1 MKKFLFSIICTLLP
15 LAASAQEPYAI
26 LIDNGTALEFRYDDQ
41 KSAYPD
47 AMSVRPFNSLEDRPW
62 QNVHETIRSIVF
74 DQSFANCTSITSTA
88 LWFTLFGN
96 LETIIGLEYLNTSN
110 VTDMGSMFSFCY
122 YLTNLDLSHF
132 NTENVTNMSQMF
144 YMCTSLAN
152 VDLGNFNTRN
162 VTDMW
167 GMFWYCTSLTNID
180 VKHFN
185 TSNVTNMNQMFWY
198 CSGLTSLDLSNFN
211 TLNVT
216 DMSNMFAYC
225 SNLKTIY
232 SGENWNTSNVIEGTS
247 MFVGCESLIGGAGTT
262 YDANHVD
269 HTYAHID
276 GGSSN
281 PGYLTGASS
290 SQEES
295 YWVELRSTLDW
306 GADVLSRARN
316 FSGIDPWMV
325 EELEMFLGRGN
336 EMYNEHTAGEEEVRH
351 MIEELNWIIREVEE
365 AMNRPV
371 DSDPEPYAVLSDNN
385 TVLTFYYDGD
395 KEARGGMSVGPF
407 SDYQGQDKDV
417 HSTSEWDSAR
427 SSITTVVF
435 DATFANC
442 TSITS
447 TGDWFLGFSNLTSI
461 TGIENL
467 NTSNTTVMSGMF
479 SGCTSLTSLDVS
491 HFNTANVELM
501 TNMFYHCSS
510 LTSLDVSS
518 FNTSKVTDMAV
529 MFCGCSSLANLDVS
543 HFNTAYVTTMS
554 LMFANCSSLRT
565 IYAGENWTTSRVTE
579 GTDMFLG
586 CRSLVGGRGTE
597 YNSDHIDYT
606 YAHIDGGANNPGYL
620 TDING
625 SGTSD
630 LNQRRA
636 ELLDMI
642 NQLAARVNVC
652 AYELSRKDPQRS
664 SELWDNL
671 ADIEVA
677 IMNVKERTERAESD
691 AELDECEARIRQIA
705 AQLDWLDM
713 QIAEYSEGDA
723 SFDGL
728 TARVSG
734 SATLDDAFA
743 SVGGR
748 SEAAKTIAAI
758 IWNGD
763 GALTADMLQG
773 IDNPN
778 LLVYVTEASKAPSGV
793 QNVVINGTAAEI
805 VLTDASGNNNFYCPQ
820 SFTAQSISYT
830 RNFSQTT
837 QIDVCQGWETISL
850 PFAVQS
856 IRHQTHG
863 ALTPFGGGNNGYP
876 FWLRQL
882 SSGGLSRATAI
893 EANRP
898 YLICMPNNTVYPS
911 VYNQAGN
918 ITFSATNVTVPVTT
932 EQTASGAG
940 VTLRP
945 AFQQVAQSN
954 SVYALN
960 VGEARG
966 NNPEGSVFE
975 QNYRAIRP
983 FQAYTTHSSGTRF
996 ITLQS
1001 LGLGGDDTTGIE
1013 TIDTEEADDSNAT
1026 WHTLD
1031 GRRLEGKPTKKG
1043 VYIKDGRKYIIK

>member
-15 LAASAQEPYAI
+15 LAAWSQLGPQPYAI
-26 LIDNGTALEFRYDDQ
+26 LSDSNSVLTFYYDDLYE
-41 KSAYPD
+41 ARRG
-47 AMSVRPFNSLEDRPW
+47 AMYVGPFNDEEERDWHNQR
-62 QNVHETIRSIVF
+62 TSIISVVF
-74 DQSFANCTSITSTA
+74 DESFAQYTSLTSTA
-88 LWFTLFGN
+88 FWFTECSN
-96 LETIIGLEYLNTSN
+96 LETIVGLSN
-110 VTDMGSMFSFCY
+110 
-122 YLTNLDLSHF
+122 L
-132 NTENVTNMSQMF
+132 NTENVLHMFAMFGGCSRLETIPLENFNTEKVEDMAAMFAMCTNLRHLDLSSFNTSRVTNMQSMFSQCSSLTTIYVSSGWTTANVTESNDMF
-144 YMCTSLAN
+144 GGCTSL
-152 VDLGNFNTRN
+152 VGGN
-162 VTDMW
+162 
-167 GMFWYCTSLTNID
+167 
-180 VKHFN
+180 
-185 TSNVTNMNQMFWY
+185 
-198 CSGLTSLDLSNFN
+198 
-211 TLNVT
+211 
-216 DMSNMFAYC
+216 
-225 SNLKTIY
+225 
-232 SGENWNTSNVIEGTS
+232 
-247 MFVGCESLIGGAGTT
+247 GTT
-262 YDANHVD
+262 FNSNHTDASF
-269 HTYAHID
+269 AHID
-276 GGSSN
+276 SEN
-281 PGYLTGASS
+281 DPGYLTGATSGDEPYW
-290 SQEES
+290 QELQYTIE
-295 YWVELRSTLDW
+295 YGTEVMM
-306 GADVLSRARN
+306 RARN
-316 FSGIDPWMV
+316 SSSVDPWMV
-325 EELEMFLGRGN
+325 EELEMFLERGN
-336 EMYNEHTAGEEEVRH
+336 EMYNERTASEQEVRH

-395 KEARGGMSVGPF
+395 KEARGGMGVGPF

-630 LNQRRA
+630 LDQRRQ
-636 ELLDMI
+636 ELLNMI
-642 NQLAARVNVC
+642 NQLMEEANEC
-652 AYELSRKDPQRS
+652 AYQLDRKDPQRT
-664 SELWDNL
+664 SELWNYL
-671 ADIEVA
+671 ADIEVS
-677 IMNVKERTERAESD
+677 IMDVKDRTERAESD
-691 AELDECEARIRQIA
+691 AELDECEERIRQIRDN
-705 AQLDWLDM
+705 LEWLYM
-713 QIAEYSEGDA
+713 RIAEYERGDA

-728 TARVSG
+728 TAWVSG
-734 SATLDDAFA
+734 TATLDQAFE

-748 SEAAKTIAAI
+748 TEAAKTIAAI
-758 IWNGD
+758 VWNGD
-763 GALTADMLQG
+763 EALTADMLQG

-805 VLTDASGNNNFYCPQ
+805 ILTDASGNNNFFCPQ

-830 RNFSQTT
+830 RDFSQTT
-837 QIDVCQGWETISL
+837 EIEVCRGWETIAL
-850 PFAVQS
+850 PFDVQS

-863 ALTPFGGGNNGYP
+863 TLTPFGGGNNGYP

-882 SSGGLSRATAI
+882 SGNGMTRATQI
-893 EANRP
+893 QANRP
-898 YLICMPNNTVYPS
+898 YLICMPNNRVYPS
-911 VYNQAGN
+911 AYNQNGN
-918 ITFSATNVTVPVTT
+918 VTFSSSNVTVPMTSA
-932 EQTASGAG
+932 QTASGAG
-940 VTLRP
+940 VTFTA
-945 AFQQVAQSN
+945 AFQQVAQSS
-954 SVYALN
+954 SVWALN

-1013 TIDTEEADDSNAT
+1013 TIDTEEADDGNAT
-1026 WHTLD
+1026 WHTVD

>member
-15 LAASAQEPYAI
+15 LAAWSQLGPQPYAI
-26 LIDNGTALEFRYDDQ
+26 LSDSNSVLTFYYDDLYE
-41 KSAYPD
+41 ARRG
-47 AMSVRPFNSLEDRPW
+47 AMYVGPFNDEEERDWHNQR
-62 QNVHETIRSIVF
+62 TSIISVVF
-74 DQSFANCTSITSTA
+74 DESFAQYTSLTSTA
-88 LWFTLFGN
+88 FWFTECSN
-96 LETIIGLEYLNTSN
+96 LETIVGLSN
-110 VTDMGSMFSFCY
+110 
-122 YLTNLDLSHF
+122 L
-132 NTENVTNMSQMF
+132 NTENVLHMFAMFGGCSRLETIPLENFNTEKVEDMAAMFAMCTNLRHLDLSSFNTSRVTNMQSMFSQCSSLTTIYVSSGWTTANVTESNDMF
-144 YMCTSLAN
+144 GGCTSL
-152 VDLGNFNTRN
+152 VGGN
-162 VTDMW
+162 
-167 GMFWYCTSLTNID
+167 
-180 VKHFN
+180 
-185 TSNVTNMNQMFWY
+185 
-198 CSGLTSLDLSNFN
+198 
-211 TLNVT
+211 
-216 DMSNMFAYC
+216 
-225 SNLKTIY
+225 
-232 SGENWNTSNVIEGTS
+232 
-247 MFVGCESLIGGAGTT
+247 GTT
-262 YDANHVD
+262 FNSNHTDASF
-269 HTYAHID
+269 AHID
-276 GGSSN
+276 SEN
-281 PGYLTGASS
+281 DPGYLTGATSGDEPYW
-290 SQEES
+290 QELQYTIE
-295 YWVELRSTLDW
+295 YGTEVMM
-306 GADVLSRARN
+306 RARN
-316 FSGIDPWMV
+316 SSSVDPWMV
-325 EELEMFLGRGN
+325 EELEMFLERAD
-336 EMYNEHTAGEEEVRH
+336 EMYNERTASEQEVRH

-365 AMNRPV
+365 AMNRPSS
-371 DSDPEPYAVLSDNN
+371 DDPEPYAVLSDNN
-385 TVLTFYYDGD
+385 TVLTFYYDD
-395 KEARGGMSVGPF
+395 QKSARGGMSVGPF
-407 SDYQGQDKDV
+407 TTTDERWAGEYE
-417 HSTSEWDSAR
+417 HIR
-427 SSITTVVF
+427 SVVF
-435 DATFANC
+435 DPSMANC

-447 TGDWFLGFSNLTSI
+447 TAQWFAYCNELTSI
-461 TGIENL
+461 SGLQYL
-467 NTSNTTVMSGMF
+467 NTSNVTSMVGMF
-479 SGCTSLTSLDVS
+479 HRCTSLRSIDVS
-491 HFNTANVELM
+491 HFNTENV
-501 TNMFYHCSS
+501 TNMSYMFANCYELES
-510 LTSLDVSS
+510 LDLSNFNTSNVTEMSYMFFGDGSTIYTSLDLSS
-518 FNTSKVTDMAV
+518 FNTRNVTSTVRMFAANPVLATIYVGSEWNMSKVDAEN
-529 MFCGCSSLANLDVS
+529 SL
-543 HFNTAYVTTMS
+543 
-554 LMFANCSSLRT
+554 
-565 IYAGENWTTSRVTE
+565 
-579 GTDMFLG
+579 DMFYN
-586 CRSLVGGRGTE
+586 CERLVGGRGTN
-597 YNSDHIDYT
+597 YNPNHRNVE
-606 YAHIDGGANNPGYL
+606 YAHIDGGTANPGYL

-625 SGTSD
+625 SGSSD
-630 LNQRRA
+630 LEQRRA

-642 NQLAARVNVC
+642 EQLAARVDFC

-664 SELWDNL
+664 SELWANL

-863 ALTPFGGGNNGYP
+863 ALTPFGDGNNGYP

-918 ITFSATNVTVPVTT
+918 ITFSATNVTVPITS

-945 AFQQVAQSN
+945 AFQQVAQSS

-1013 TIDTEEADDSNAT
+1013 TIDTEEADDGNAI

>member
-15 LAASAQEPYAI
+15 LAAWSQLGPQPYAI
-26 LIDNGTALEFRYDDQ
+26 LSDSNSVLTFYYDDLYE
-41 KSAYPD
+41 ARRG
-47 AMSVRPFNSLEDRPW
+47 AMYVGPFNDEEERDWHNQR
-62 QNVHETIRSIVF
+62 TSIISVVF
-74 DQSFANCTSITSTA
+74 DESFAQYSSLTSTA
-88 LWFTLFGN
+88 FWFTECSN
-96 LETIIGLEYLNTSN
+96 LETIVGLSN
-110 VTDMGSMFSFCY
+110 
-122 YLTNLDLSHF
+122 L
-132 NTENVTNMSQMF
+132 NTENVLHMFAMFGGCSRLETIPLENFNTEKVEDMAAMFAMCTNLRHLDLSSFNTSRVTNMQSMFSQCSSLTTIYVSSGWTTANVTEASDMF
-144 YMCTSLAN
+144 SGCTSL
-152 VDLGNFNTRN
+152 VGGN
-162 VTDMW
+162 
-167 GMFWYCTSLTNID
+167 
-180 VKHFN
+180 
-185 TSNVTNMNQMFWY
+185 
-198 CSGLTSLDLSNFN
+198 
-211 TLNVT
+211 
-216 DMSNMFAYC
+216 
-225 SNLKTIY
+225 
-232 SGENWNTSNVIEGTS
+232 
-247 MFVGCESLIGGAGTT
+247 GTT
-262 YDANHVD
+262 FNSNHTDASF
-269 HTYAHID
+269 AHID
-276 GGSSN
+276 SEN
-281 PGYLTGASS
+281 DPGYLTGATSGDEPYW
-290 SQEES
+290 QELQYTIE
-295 YWVELRSTLDW
+295 YGTEVMM
-306 GADVLSRARN
+306 RARN
-316 FSGIDPWMV
+316 SSSVDPWMV
-325 EELEMFLGRGN
+325 EELEMFLERAD
-336 EMYNEHTAGEEEVRH
+336 EMYNERTASEQEVRH

-365 AMNRPV
+365 AMNRPA
-371 DSDPEPYAVLSDNN
+371 SGDPEPYAVLSENN

-395 KEARGGMSVGPF
+395 KEARGGMGVGPF
-407 SDYQGQDKDV
+407 NEAAERGWNS
-417 HSTSEWDSAR
+417 SANNITS
-427 SSITTVVF
+427 VYF
-435 DATFANC
+435 DQSLSNC

-447 TGDWFLGFSNLTSI
+447 TAFWFYDCRSLEVIF
-461 TGIENL
+461 GIEYL
-467 NTSNTTVMSGMF
+467 NTSNVTNMSYMF
-479 SGCTSLTSLDVS
+479 DSCFNLAGLDVS
-491 HFNTANVELM
+491 HFNTEN
-501 TNMFYHCSS
+501 
-510 LTSLDVSS
+510 
-518 FNTSKVTDMAV
+518 VTDMSC
-529 MFCGCSSLANLDVS
+529 MFLSCIMVPVLDVS
-543 HFNTAYVTTMS
+543 HFSTANVTSMHGMFMDCGRISTLDLSNFNTTNVTDIHSMFAECSRLTSLDISSFNTANTTNMS
-554 LMFANCSSLRT
+554 NMFADCNNLTT
-565 IYAGENWTTSRVTE
+565 IYVSDRWSTTRVSE
-579 GTDMFLG
+579 SSEMFRG
-586 CRSLVGGRGTE
+586 CTNLVGGRGTTYDANHVNAE
-597 YNSDHIDYT
+597 
-606 YAHIDGGANNPGYL
+606 YAHIDGGTANPGYL

-625 SGTSD
+625 SGSSD
-630 LNQRRA
+630 LEQRRA

-642 NQLAARVNVC
+642 EQLAARVDFC

-664 SELWDNL
+664 SELWANL

-882 SSGGLSRATAI
+882 SSSGLSRATAI

-983 FQAYTTHSSGTRF
+983 FQAYTTHSSGARF

-1013 TIDTEEADDSNAT
+1013 TIDTEEADDGNAT

-1031 GRRLEGKPTKKG
+1031 GRHLEGKPTKKG

>member
-15 LAASAQEPYAI
+15 ILASAQEPYVI
-26 LIDNGTALEFRYDDQ
+26 LIDDGTALEFRYDND
-41 KSAYPD
+41 KSAYRD
-47 AMSVRPFNSLEDRPW
+47 AMDIGPFTEPIQRDWDSSVDGIYS
-62 QNVHETIRSIVF
+62 VVF
-74 DQSFANCTSITSTA
+74 TESFANCSSITSTA
-88 LWFTLFGN
+88 YWFAGISH
-96 LETIIGLEYLNTSN
+96 LETFIGLENLNTSN
-110 VTDMGSMFSFCY
+110 VTSMNGMFWQCSALTTLNISSFI
-122 YLTNLDLSHF
+122 TQS
-132 NTENVTNMSQMF
+132 VTNMANMF
-144 YMCTSLAN
+144 AGCSHLTTIRVGSGWSTSNVSSSSEMFEGCTSL
-152 VDLGNFNTRN
+152 VGGNGTPFN
-162 VTDMW
+162 
-167 GMFWYCTSLTNID
+167 SSHID
-180 VKHFN
+180 A
-185 TSNVTNMNQMFWY
+185 S
-198 CSGLTSLDLSNFN
+198 
-211 TLNVT
+211 
-216 DMSNMFAYC
+216 FA
-225 SNLKTIY
+225 
-232 SGENWNTSNVIEGTS
+232 
-247 MFVGCESLIGGAGTT
+247 
-262 YDANHVD
+262 HVD
-269 HTYAHID
+269 SEND
-276 GGSSN
+276 
-281 PGYLTGASS
+281 PGYLTGATSGDEPYW
-290 SQEES
+290 QE
-295 YWVELRSTLDW
+295 LQSTISW
-306 GADVLSRARN
+306 GTDVMLRARN
-316 FSGIDPWMV
+316 NSNVDPWMV
-325 EELEMFLGRGN
+325 EELEMFLERAD
-336 EMYNEHTAGEEEVRH
+336 EMYNERTASEQEVRH
-351 MIEELNWIIREVEE
+351 MIEELTWIIREVEE

-371 DSDPEPYAVLSDNN
+371 SGDPEPYAVLSDNN

-395 KEARGGMSVGPF
+395 KETRGGMGVGPF
-407 SDYQGQDKDV
+407 TTTDERWAGEYQ
-417 HSTSEWDSAR
+417 HIR
-427 SSITTVVF
+427 SVVF
-435 DATFANC
+435 DPSMANC

-447 TGDWFLGFSNLTSI
+447 TAQWFAYCYELTSI
-461 TGIENL
+461 SGLQYL
-467 NTSNTTVMSGMF
+467 NTSNVTSMVGMF
-479 SGCTSLTSLDVS
+479 HRCTSLRSIDVS
-491 HFNTANVELM
+491 HFNTENV
-501 TNMFYHCSS
+501 TNMGYMFAHCYELES
-510 LTSLDVSS
+510 LDLSNFNTSNVTEMTYMFFGDGSTIYTSLDLSS
-518 FNTSKVTDMAV
+518 FNTQNVTSTV
-529 MFCGCSSLANLDVS
+529 R
-543 HFNTAYVTTMS
+543 
-554 LMFANCSSLRT
+554 MFAANPALTT
-565 IYAGENWTTSRVTE
+565 IYVGSGWNMSNVDAENSL
-579 GTDMFLG
+579 DMFYN
-586 CRSLVGGRGTE
+586 CESLVGGRGTSYDPNHRNVE
-597 YNSDHIDYT
+597 

-630 LNQRRA
+630 LDQRRQ

-642 NQLAARVNVC
+642 NQLSQEASVC
-652 AYELSRKDPQRS
+652 AYQLDLKDPQRTS
-664 SELWDNL
+664 DLWDYL
-671 ADIEVA
+671 AVIDYS
-677 IMNVKERTERAESD
+677 IMDVKDKTERAESD
-691 AELDECEARIRQIA
+691 AELDECEERIRQIREEIDY
-705 AQLDWLDM
+705 LYM
-713 QIAEYSEGDA
+713 RIAEYAVGDA

-734 SATLDDAFA
+734 SATLDDAFE

-748 SEAAKTIAAI
+748 AVAAQTIAAI
-758 IWNGD
+758 VWNAD
-763 GALTADMLQG
+763 DALTADMLTG
-773 IDNPN
+773 INNPN
-778 LLVYVTEASKAPSGV
+778 LLVFVTEASKAPSGV

-882 SSGGLSRATAI
+882 SSSGLSRATAI

-945 AFQQVAQSN
+945 AFQQVAQSS

-1001 LGLGGDDTTGIE
+1001 LGLVGDDTTGIE
-1013 TIDTEEADDSNAT
+1013 TIDTEEADDGNAT